1 MKIIITGIAGYIGS
15 VLSRLLLKENYEV
28 IGIDK
33 LLYGGRSLLGIISD
47 PRFTFIK
54 ADINDV
60 EEYEKF
66 IDPGA
71 CVVHLAAIVGEPA
84 SRKYPEETVKTNIDG
99 TKELITLAIRKNVG
113 KFIFVSTC
121 SNYGKVP
128 KDEYATED
136 YELNPLSLYAETKV
150 KMEKYL
156 IEEVKSELNWS
167 ILRFATVYGV
177 SPRPRF
183 DLTVNDF
190 TMHAIKDGKL
200 LIYLPY
206 SNRPYVHVQDAA
218 RAVKLVLENSEKTK
232 HRIYNVGDTSENYR
246 KIDIVN
252 EIKKVIGD
260 FKVEFIEKGTDLRDY
275 KVSFERIKNELG
287 YRITKR
293 VPDGIREIA
302 KIVNE
307 GIITDFENREYYN
320 T

>member
-1 MKIIITGIAGYIGS
+1 MRIVVTGVAGYIGS
-15 VLSRLLLKENYEV
+15 VLSRLLLREDHEV

-54 ADINDV
+54 ADINDTK
-60 EEYEKF
+60 EYEEF
-66 IDPGA
+66 IDSEI

-84 SRKYPEETVKTNIDG
+84 SRKYPDETVKTNVDG
-99 TKELITLAIRKNVG
+99 TKKLIDLAVKKDVR

-128 KDEYATED
+128 EGVYATED

-156 IEEVKSELNWS
+156 IEEVKTELNWT
-167 ILRFATVYGV
+167 ILRFATVYGA

-190 TMHAIKDGKL
+190 TMHAIIDGEL

-206 SNRPYVHVQDAA
+206 SNRPYVHVWDVA
-218 RAVKLVLENSEKTK
+218 RAVKLVLENSGKTNY
-232 HRIYNVGDTSENYR
+232 RIYNVGDTSENYR

-260 FKVEFIEKGTDLRDY
+260 FKIKFVEKGTDPRDY
-275 KVSFERIKNELG
+275 KVSFERIKNEIG
-287 YRITKR
+287 YSITKR

-302 KIVNE
+302 KIVKE
-307 GIITDFENREYYN
+307 GMITDFENREYYN
-320 T
+320 A